1 MWLHRNLR
9 SWTLWPVSQLYRALI
24 ALRAALY
31 KMGALRS
38 QHPGKPVI
46 VVGNVVAGGSG
57 KTPVVMAL
65 VRYLQSQGLRPGV
78 ISRGYGRTTTDCRAV
93 LPHAEASAVGDEP
106 LLIATQCQVPVY
118 VARQRIEAARALL
131 AQHPDTDVLVC
142 DDGLQHLAL
151 ARDLEIC
158 VFNSDGVGNGF
169 LLPAGPL
176 REPWPRPVD
185 WVLHAGKPPAGRAPG
200 FAMQRKLA
208 PHALRADG
216 QKVALVSLQR
226 QPLHAI
232 AAIARPEEFFAM
244 LRAQG
249 LQLAGAEAL
258 PDHYDFNSWER
269 PSDKEKVLICTE
281 KDAVKLWPLHPDAL
295 AVPLELNI
303 DPAFMKALDRRLAPW
318 RATPLSSPS
327 A

>member
-9 SWTLWPVSQLYRALI
+9 SWALWPVSQLYRALI

-78 ISRGYGRTTTDCRAV
+78 VSRGYGRTTTDCRAV

-118 VARQRIEAARALL
+118 VARQRMQASRARL
-131 AQHPDTDVLVC
+131 AQHPDTDVLVF

-151 ARDLEIC
+151 ARDIDIC
-158 VFNSDGVGNGF
+158 VFNAQGTGKWLF
-169 LLPAGPL
+169 TARRPL
-176 REPWPRPVD
+176 ARTLAAPRG
-185 WVLHAGKPPAGRAPG
+185 LG
-200 FAMQRKLA
+200 
-208 PHALRADG
+208 ALRGRHPSSAC
-216 QKVALVSLQR
+216 
-226 QPLHAI
+226 
-232 AAIARPEEFFAM
+232 RPWWQ
-244 LRAQG
+244 QG
-249 LQLAGAEAL
+249 LRKGSSLC
-258 PDHYDFNSWER
+258 R
-269 PSDKEKVLICTE
+269 PPPTG
-281 KDAVKLWPLHPDAL
+281 
-295 AVPLELNI
+295 
-303 DPAFMKALDRRLAPW
+303 
-318 RATPLSSPS
+318 
-327 A
+327 